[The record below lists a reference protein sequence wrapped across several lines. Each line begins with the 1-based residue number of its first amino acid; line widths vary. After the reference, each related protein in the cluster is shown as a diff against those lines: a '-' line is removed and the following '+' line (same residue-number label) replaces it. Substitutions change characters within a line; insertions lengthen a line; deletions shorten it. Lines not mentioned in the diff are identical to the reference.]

1 MSRLFV
7 TNREI
12 ALIND
17 LTKELVKDIVGQKI
31 FYFPISEIK
40 TRVHDV
46 YNESPEKVFDNPIE
60 IDALVD
66 QQEWTPKID
75 QFGYDLDVK
84 LKVYIQ
90 RKDLIDK
97 NIQPSQG
104 DFFTY
109 GDVIYEVTQLNFMK
123 NIYGQIEHYD
133 GVQLTATNSRI
144 SQANVKFF
152 GPTEVGYTDE
162 DAALKEFY
170 QQRGEEYLKNGIKSE
185 DIRELQKNG
194 VLEKPITGAKEIS
207 QKGILSGSSAGS
219 SFYGDDQ

>member
-1 MSRLFV
+1 MARLFI

-17 LTKELVKDIVGQKI
+17 LTKELIKDVVGQKI
-31 FYFPISEIK
+31 FYFPVSEIK
-40 TRVHDV
+40 SKIHNV

-60 IDALVD
+60 IDALID
-66 QQEWTPKID
+66 SPEWAPKND
-75 QFGYDLDVK
+75 QFGYDLDIK

-97 NIQPSQG
+97 KIQPSQG

-109 GDVIYEVTQLNFMK
+109 GDIAYEVTQLISMK
-123 NIYGQIEHYD
+123 SIYGQIEHYD
-133 GVQLTATNSRI
+133 GIQLTATNSRV

-152 GPTEVGYTDE
+152 GPTEVVYTDE
-162 DAALKEFY
+162 DASLKEFY
-170 QQRGEEYLKNGIKSE
+170 QQRGEGVLKNGIKSG
-185 DIRELQKNG
+185 DIRELQQNG
-194 VLEKPITGAKEIS
+194 ILDKPITGAKEIS
-207 QKGILSGSSAGS
+207 DKGIISGSLGYS

>member
-1 MSRLFV
+1 MARLFI

-17 LTKELVKDIVGQKI
+17 LTKELIKDVVGQKI
-31 FYFPISEIK
+31 FYFPVSEIK
-40 TRVHDV
+40 SKIHNV

-60 IDALVD
+60 IDALID
-66 QQEWTPKID
+66 SPEWAPKND
-75 QFGYDLDVK
+75 QFGYDLDIK

-97 NIQPSQG
+97 KIQPSQG

-109 GDVIYEVTQLNFMK
+109 GDIVYEVTQLVSMK
-123 NIYGQIEHYD
+123 SIYGQIEHYD
-133 GVQLTATNSRI
+133 GIQLTATNSRV

-152 GPTEVGYTDE
+152 GPTEIGYTDE
-162 DAALKEFY
+162 DASLKEFY
-170 QQRGEEYLKNGIKSE
+170 QQRGEEVLKNGIKSG
-185 DIRELQKNG
+185 DIRQLQQKG
-194 VLEKPITGAKEIS
+194 VLDKSITGAKEIS
-207 QKGILSGSSAGS
+207 DKGIISGSLGYS

>member
-12 ALIND
+12 VLIND

-31 FYFPISEIK
+31 FYFPVSEIK

-46 YNESPEKVFDNPIE
+46 YNESPEKIFDNPIE

-66 QQEWTPKID
+66 QQEWSPKID

-90 RKDLIDK
+90 RKDLLDK
-97 NIQPSQG
+97 KIQPSQG

-109 GDVIYEVTQLNFMK
+109 GDVIYEVTQLVFMK

-152 GPTEVGYTDE
+152 GPTNQAGGWLNVTCVGETTTLY
-162 DAALKEFY
+162 
-170 QQRGEEYLKNGIKSE
+170 
-185 DIRELQKNG
+185 
-194 VLEKPITGAKEIS
+194 
-207 QKGILSGSSAGS
+207 KGGSATLAM
-219 SFYGDDQ
+219 Y